1 VPACILIC
9 CESGKYKDAL
19 AALKKVRGVKRA
31 FPTTGRWDLVAEV
44 EAADTKALGE
54 TSMKIHALLG
64 VRATETL
71 VGF

>member
-1 VPACILIC
+1 
-9 CESGKYKDAL
+9 L